1 MFERFTDTA
10 RRAIVLAQEEAR
22 LLGHDWIGTEHLLLG
37 ILHGGD
43 PIAGQALADV
53 GLDLSGLR
61 ERVNQAVGVQE
72 NHAPAGHIPF
82 TPRSKKVLEMSLREA
97 IRLQHNYIGPEH
109 LLLAL
114 VAEGSGVA
122 SQVLISESATPDDL
136 RGRIDARMA
145 ASPGPTAAP
154 SAEAELRQRITEL
167 EHRVAELERRLGG
180 PGTGTVHGDV
190 VG

>member
-145 ASPGPTAAP
+145 ASPRPTAAP

-180 PGTGTVHGDV
+180 PGSGTVQGDV

>member
-37 ILHGGD
+37 LLHGGD

-72 NHAPAGHIPF
+72 NGVPAGHIPF

-97 IRLQHNYIGPEH
+97 MRLQHNYIGPEH

-122 SQVLISESATPDDL
+122 SQVLISEGATTDDL
-136 RGRIDARMA
+136 RDRIDARMA
-145 ASPGPTAAP
+145 ASPGPTGVP
-154 SAEAELRQRITEL
+154 SAEAALRQRITEL
-167 EHRVAELERRLGG
+167 EHRVAELERRLDG
-180 PGTGTVHGDV
+180 PGTGTVLGDII
-190 VG
+190 G